1 MGEFMLKKYFVLVFV
16 SVMFPAAVFA
26 AEFKVAVI
34 NMQRAV
40 AETDEGMAA
49 LKKLKAKLDADAKVL
64 QGKQD
69 ELKKMDEE
77 MAAQGYMMS
86 ESAKAEKQDKFR
98 RAVKE
103 YEKIRDEKNK
113 AFSEAQKEITD
124 KILKKLHE
132 IIKTYSKSEGYSLV
146 LESGPQLQ
154 GLPGGSVL
162 HYEESMDITD
172 KVIRMYDVAAKN
184 AEKQQ

>member
-1 MGEFMLKKYFVLVFV
+1 MQKKLFVFILAVI
-16 SVMFPAAVFA
+16 MFPVAVFA
-26 AEFKVAVI
+26 AELKVAVI

-49 LKKLKAKLDADAKVL
+49 LKKLKTKLDADSKVL

-77 MAAQGYMMS
+77 MATQGYMMS
-86 ESAKAEKQDKFR
+86 ESTKAEKQDKFR

-103 YEKIRDEKNK
+103 YEKIRDEKNR

-132 IIKTYSKSEGYSLV
+132 IIKSYAKSEGYSLI

-154 GLPGGSVL
+154 GLPGGSVI
-162 HYEESMDITD
+162 HYEDGMDITD